1 MRKLSFM
8 QNTIIL
14 VISNLVTGSLTF
26 LFSIILS
33 REIGA
38 QGVGLY
44 QMVMPMYVLFICIT
58 CGGVTTAI
66 SKVISE
72 KNSQNN
78 VKELNKSITASIAFF
93 SFWTILMSIIV
104 VLLAP
109 FLSSSILRDT
119 RTFVP
124 ILVFVPALVFVA
136 IGSILKGYFYGLQ
149 NTTFPAIIDIVEK
162 GIRIIVLVAL
172 VTYLKDYGLKYQIAG
187 AVAAMTAGE
196 LSSTVL
202 LYIFYKRSRS
212 NAANVPGKPDNIF
225 QIIVNVLTISLPLC
239 LNGLL
244 STVMGTAIA
253 AIAPRRLQD
262 AGFAIESSLA
272 LFGKVGGMALNIVM
286 YPAIIIGAISIIL
299 VPVISEASA
308 GKSMPMI
315 NRRIHSALKVTA
327 VIAAASAG
335 LLFALPDELG
345 KLFYS
350 RNDLGNIIFSLSFGV
365 IFIYMEGTLFG
376 ILNGLGKQKILLRNT
391 LIMSLID
398 IVLLYILLGIPE
410 INIYGYAINFVVS
423 PLVGCIL
430 NYIEI
435 RKATG
440 IEISFNKVILFPVVI
455 ALVEVIS
462 INNTKLIVRNLIAS
476 QSTASVIM
484 LMIGIGTY
492 CAFYFLLRSF
502 TGGKTQTR
510 HS

>member
-8 QNTIIL
+8 QNTVIL
-14 VISNLVTGSLTF
+14 VIANLVTGSLTF

-33 REIGA
+33 NEIGA

-44 QMVMPMYVLFICIT
+44 QMVMPMYILFICIT
-58 CGGVTTAI
+58 CGGVTTSI

-78 VKELNKSITASIAFF
+78 IKELYKSITSSIVFF

-109 FLSSSILRDT
+109 FLSSSILRDN
-119 RTFVP
+119 RTFLP
-124 ILVFVPALVFVA
+124 ILMFVPALVFVA

-149 NTTFPAIIDIVEK
+149 NTTFPAVIDILEK
-162 GIRIIVLVAL
+162 GIRIIVLVTL

-202 LYIFYKRSRS
+202 LYIFYKRSRLN
-212 NAANVPGKPDNIF
+212 NADIPGKPDNIF

-253 AIAPRRLQD
+253 AIAPRRLQA
-262 AGFAIESSLA
+262 AGFAPESSLA

-299 VPVISEASA
+299 VPVISEAST
-308 GKSMPMI
+308 GKNMSTI
-315 NRRIHSALKVTA
+315 NRRIHSTLKITA
-327 VIAAASAG
+327 VIASASAG
-335 LLFALPDELG
+335 ILYSLPDELG

-365 IFIYMEGTLFG
+365 IFIYLEGTLFG

-410 INIYGYAINFVVS
+410 INIYGYAVNFVVS

-440 IEISFNKVILFPVVI
+440 IEIRLANVLMFPAAI
-455 ALVEVIS
+455 ALIQVIF
-462 INNTKLIVRNLIAS
+462 IN
-476 QSTASVIM
+476 TAKPFAKSLTESNAAATIIM
-484 LMIGIGTY
+484 LFIGIGIY
-492 CAFYFLLRSF
+492 AVFYLLLKSLIRE
-502 TGGKTQTR
+502 KA
-510 HS
+510 